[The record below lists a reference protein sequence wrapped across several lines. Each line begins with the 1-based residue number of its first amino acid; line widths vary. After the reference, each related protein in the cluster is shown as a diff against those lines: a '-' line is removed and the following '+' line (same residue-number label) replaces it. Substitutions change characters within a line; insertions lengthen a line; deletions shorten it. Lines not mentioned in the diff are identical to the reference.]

1 MGDLFFNLDKM
12 QLDILQEI
20 GNIGSG
26 NAITALSQLLNK
38 KIDMKVPDVKLL
50 EFKEMANI
58 IGDPEN
64 LIIGILVNINCKE
77 MNGIVM
83 FLIENNDANELI
95 NNLFIEYKNN
105 ISENNEVDKLKFSA
119 LKEIG
124 NILISAYV
132 SSLSNLLNINPT
144 MSVPYMSIDMAGA
157 ILSVPAIEFSK
168 YSDQVLFIESIFATD
183 NKNISG
189 YFVLVPD
196 INSFSFF
203 KSLA

>member
-83 FLIENNDANELI
+83 FLI
-95 NNLFIEYKNN
+95 
-105 ISENNEVDKLKFSA
+105 
-119 LKEIG
+119 
-124 NILISAYV
+124 
-132 SSLSNLLNINPT
+132 
-144 MSVPYMSIDMAGA
+144 
-157 ILSVPAIEFSK
+157 
-168 YSDQVLFIESIFATD
+168 
-183 NKNISG
+183 
-189 YFVLVPD
+189 
-196 INSFSFF
+196 
-203 KSLA
+203 